1 MHNMYRII
9 RFSLLSLL
17 LFAAPI
23 IAQTSV
29 PKLTQWATDLTGTF
43 SQSQIDDLTRHLKQ
57 FEDSTSN
64 QIVVLMI
71 PTLDGMDIADY
82 AYQVAS
88 QNQVGTKQLNNG
100 ILVLI
105 VKNDKKARIEIGAG
119 LEGALPDATAS
130 YIVRNEMIPFFKEG
144 DYFGGVSAGV
154 SAIAK
159 ATAGEYKIKPEK
171 KSKDKKFNGFSL
183 IIIILFIVFSILPR
197 RRRGIFF
204 GGFGGFGPGGGGFG
218 GSGGGGGGFGGFSGG
233 GGGFGGGGAGGSW

>member
-1 MHNMYRII
+1 MYRKI
-9 RFSLLSLL
+9 RFLLFSLL
-17 LFAAPI
+17 LFSAPLPGQ
-23 IAQTSV
+23 ASV

-43 SQSQIDDLTRHLKQ
+43 SQSQIDDLTRNLKQ

-71 PTLDGMDIADY
+71 PTLDGMDITDY

-88 QNQVGTKQLNNG
+88 QNRIGTKQLNNG

-144 DYFGGVSAGV
+144 DYFGGVAAGV
-154 SAIAK
+154 SAITK
-159 ATAGEYKIKPEK
+159 ATAGEYKIKPER
-171 KSKDKKFNGFSL
+171 KSKGKKFNGFSL
-183 IIIILFIVFSILPR
+183 IIIILFIAFSVLPR

-218 GSGGGGGGFGGFSGG
+218 GFGSGGGGGGFGGFSGG